1 VQIAWMDRRV
11 RKADANL
18 IWPKR
23 RGGSVFNPKHSRRF
37 SEFVVDDSSHMN
49 LQRLPVQ
56 PAARDRGATGGPV
69 IAAPGRTAAVITGLP
84 EPAEGQKGPAQTIR
98 KDPAV

>member
-1 VQIAWMDRRV
+1 MHKISGRELDLARAMWRVGLRPEALAPVLRV
-11 RKADANL
+11 RGGRFFSYESPAVTGAAGG
-18 IWPKR
+18 PR
-23 RGGSVFNPKHSRRF
+23 PRG
-37 SEFVVDDSSHMN
+37 D
-49 LQRLPVQ
+49 
-56 PAARDRGATGGPV
+56 GPV